1 MKFGIN
7 LLLWTDDPTQDAFFP
22 VLEKMKKIGFD
33 GVELPVFNLDV
44 ARWEALGKKLD
55 ALGLARTAVTVRGVD
70 DNPIS
75 PDPAVRAKGIEL
87 TKKVL
92 DCCAAVGATH
102 LAGPYYAALGHFTGK
117 GPSPEEWKW
126 GVESMK
132 PVAEYAGG
140 LGITLVPEFLN
151 RFEIYLLNCSADAA
165 RFTREV
171 GHPACKMM
179 YDTFHANIEEKS
191 ITEALKSC
199 ADVMAHVHI
208 SENDRSTPGKGQVN
222 WQETFDALKKIKY
235 DGWLTIEAFGLALP
249 TLAAAT
255 KIWRKM
261 FISEEQLA
269 TDGLKFMKREV
280 AKRWGAKKPA
290 AKATKAKATK
300 KPAKKPAKA
309 KKPVAKAAKKK
320 PAKKK

>member
-7 LLLWTDDPTQDAFFP
+7 LLLWTDDPTQESFFP
-22 VLEKMKKIGFD
+22 VIEKMKKLGFD

-44 ARWEALGKKLD
+44 TRWEALGRKLD
-55 ALGLARTAVTVRGVD
+55 ALGLERTAVTVRGVD

-92 DCCAAVGATH
+92 DCCKAVGATH
-102 LAGPYYAALGHFTGK
+102 LAGPYYAALGHFSGA
-117 GPSPEEWKW
+117 GPTKDEWKW

-132 PVAEYAGG
+132 PVAQYAGD
-140 LGITLVPEFLN
+140 LGIVLVPEFLN
-151 RFEIYLLNCSADAA
+151 RFEIYLLNNAKDAA
-165 RFTREV
+165 RFVREV

-179 YDTFHANIEEKS
+179 YDTFHANIEEKD
-191 ITEALKSC
+191 ITQALKDC

-208 SENDRSTPGKGQVN
+208 SENDRSTPGQGQVN

-249 TLAAAT
+249 ALAAAT

-261 FISEEQLA
+261 FISEDQLA
-269 TDGLKFMKREV
+269 GDGLKFMKREV
-280 AKRWGAKKPA
+280 AKRWGA
-290 AKATKAKATK
+290 
-300 KPAKKPAKA
+300 AKKKAAPKAKA
-309 KKPVAKAAKKK
+309 KKPAVKAKAKAKAKR